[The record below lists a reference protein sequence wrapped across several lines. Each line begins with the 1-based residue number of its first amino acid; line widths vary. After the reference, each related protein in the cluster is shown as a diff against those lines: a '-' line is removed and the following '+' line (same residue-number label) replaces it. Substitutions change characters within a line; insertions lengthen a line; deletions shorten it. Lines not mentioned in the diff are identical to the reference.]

1 MKLQNTHI
9 LKNTAQNFQKL
20 KSSQRKKMRKKKK
33 KRERKGGETMKEKQ
47 ITQKTTISLTRSCS
61 PAAGDTGR
69 VE

>member
-33 KRERKGGETMKEKQ
+33 KKEGKKRRRNNERKTNYTK
-47 ITQKTTISLTRSCS
+47 
-61 PAAGDTGR
+61 DNN
-69 VE
+69 